1 MKKSLV
7 RFLCLVMAALMA
19 LGCVAALAEEDD
31 FSGKIT
37 ISLYSA
43 KGVEEAWRAVGD
55 AYTAKHPNAE
65 VVVDLKPQDGYADW
79 VKAAFQGYDSALP
92 EADIVYGNL
101 AGSDRVDKVVNFYDY
116 AFDESAYS
124 DGEWADQIAF
134 DMQNIDMVSGS
145 WDCVSI
151 TGVQVLWFYNVDIFK
166 EVGVEPPKTW
176 DEFVDVCAKIEAAG
190 YQPLAIAG
198 DFQSFWADQMGWL
211 AQVYCDQTTRSQI
224 EIYRAQEGD
233 YCYDPDVDG
242 KFVYDPTDPHNDDT
256 PANVTVSWVRFWKA
270 FVKDGTIR
278 CDTDGMKTVWSN
290 FAKIFPQ
297 YAGGENFYG
306 TDSNGAKTMF
316 YQQKAPIYLDG
327 SWFFGDYLNTM
338 ADIDAG
344 NAVTIG
350 ADDAAVELTGLE
362 KFSLGTFA
370 MPSMEGPGI
379 EAPARTIEVATG
391 FLSAVK
397 KDPDHDDMVVDFLKY
412 YTSPEGYSAYMT
424 ALIANKGVPDGLPL
438 IKGIELEGQLAEMF
452 ANIEY
457 IGNCQKGTCQALA
470 RGIGDNQEALRAWY
484 GYSMDLLN
492 GKITVDEW
500 AEMHQANQLK
510 YAPDVMAATN
520 ISMADLDNPQ
530 NEPIGE

>member
-1 MKKSLV
+1 MKKVLALV
-7 RFLCLVMAALMA
+7 LALMML
-19 LGCVAALAEEDD
+19 LGIASAFAEED
-31 FSGKIT
+31 FSGTIT
-37 ISLYSA
+37 ISVYSNT
-43 KGVEEAWRAVGD
+43 GVQEAWEAIAAGYE
-55 AYTAKHPNAE
+55 ALHPDVD
-65 VVVDLKPQDGYADW
+65 VVVDLKPQDSYADW
-79 VKAAFQGYDSALP
+79 VKAMFQSYEDTLP

-101 AGSDRVDKVVNFYDY
+101 AGNDRTDKVINYFDY
-116 AFDESAYS
+116 IGEDSPYS
-124 DGEWADQIAF
+124 DGEWTDQFAF
-134 DMQNIDMVSGS
+134 DMQNIDMATGM
-145 WDCVSI
+145 WDCISV
-151 TGVQVLWFYNVDIFK
+151 TGVQVLWFYNVEIFEK
-166 EVGVEPPKTW
+166 VGVQPPKTW
-176 DEFVDVCAKIEAAG
+176 DEFVDVCAKLAEAG
-190 YQPLAIAG
+190 YQPIAMNG
-198 DFQSFWADQMGWL
+198 DFQSFWASQMGWL
-211 AQVYCDQTTRSQI
+211 AQVYADQTTRSQI
-224 EIYRAQEGD
+224 EIVRAQEGD
-233 YCYDPDVDG
+233 FCYDPDVDG
-242 KFVYDPTDPHNDDT
+242 NFVYDPTDPHNDDT

-278 CDTDGMKTVWSN
+278 CDTDGMKTVWTN

-306 TDSNGAKTMF
+306 TDSNGAKTLF
-316 YQQKAPIYLDG
+316 YQQKAAIWLDG

-338 ADIDAG
+338 NSIDAG
-344 NAVTIG
+344 EAVTIG
-350 ADDAAVELTGLE
+350 SDDAATELTGLE
-362 KFSLGTFA
+362 KFGLGTFA
-370 MPSMEGPGI
+370 MPSMEGAGI

-412 YTSPEGYSAYMT
+412 YTSSQGYSLYMN
-424 ALIANKGVPDGLPL
+424 ALIENKGVPDGLPL

-457 IGNCQKGTCQALA
+457 IGNCQKGACQALA

-510 YAPDVMAATN
+510 YAPDVMASSK

>member
-19 LGCVAALAEEDD
+19 LGCVSALAEEDD

-256 PANVTVSWVRFWKA
+256 PANVIKNNVCGRGFGA
-270 FVKDGTIR
+270 F
-278 CDTDGMKTVWSN
+278 
-290 FAKIFPQ
+290 
-297 YAGGENFYG
+297 
-306 TDSNGAKTMF
+306 
-316 YQQKAPIYLDG
+316 
-327 SWFFGDYLNTM
+327 
-338 ADIDAG
+338 
-344 NAVTIG
+344 
-350 ADDAAVELTGLE
+350 
-362 KFSLGTFA
+362 
-370 MPSMEGPGI
+370 
-379 EAPARTIEVATG
+379 
-391 FLSAVK
+391 
-397 KDPDHDDMVVDFLKY
+397 
-412 YTSPEGYSAYMT
+412 
-424 ALIANKGVPDGLPL
+424 
-438 IKGIELEGQLAEMF
+438 
-452 ANIEY
+452 
-457 IGNCQKGTCQALA
+457 
-470 RGIGDNQEALRAWY
+470 
-484 GYSMDLLN
+484 
-492 GKITVDEW
+492 
-500 AEMHQANQLK
+500 
-510 YAPDVMAATN
+510 
-520 ISMADLDNPQ
+520 
-530 NEPIGE
+530 

>member
-19 LGCVAALAEEDD
+19 LGCVSALAEEDD

-101 AGSDRVDKVVNFYDY
+101 AGSDRTDKVVNFYDY

-198 DFQSFWADQMGWL
+198 DFQSFWAEQMGLL

-256 PANVTVSWVRFWKA
+256 PANVNVNTVRFWKA
-270 FVKDGTIR
+270 FLKDGTIKAGS
-278 CDTDGMKTVWSN
+278 DGMKTVWSN
-290 FAKIFPQ
+290 FAKIFPT
-297 YAGGENFYG
+297 YAGGENFFG
-306 TDSNGAKTMF
+306 TDANNAKTMF
-316 YQQKAPIYLDG
+316 YQSKAAIYLSG

-338 ADIDAG
+338 ASIDAG
-344 NAVTIG
+344 EAVTIG
-350 ADDAAVELTGLE
+350 DGEDAVELEGLK
-362 KFSLGTFA
+362 KFGLGTFA
-370 MPSMEGPGI
+370 MPSMEGEGI
-379 EAPARTIEVATG
+379 EAKARTIEVATG

-397 KDPDHDDMVVDFLKY
+397 KDIDHDEMVVDFLKF
-412 YTSPEGYSAYMT
+412 YTSPEGYST
-424 ALIANKGVPDGLPL
+424 FLSALIEAGGVPDGLPL
-438 IKGIELEGQLAEMF
+438 VKGIELEGELGEMF
-452 ANIEY
+452 SNIEY
-457 IGNCQKGTCQALA
+457 IGNCQKGLCQALA
-470 RGIGDNQEALRAWY
+470 RGVGDNQEALRAWY
-484 GYSMDLLN
+484 GYSSDLLT

-500 AEMHQANQLK
+500 AEKHQENQTK
-510 YAPDVMAATN
+510 YAPEVMKASK
-520 ISMADLDNPQ
+520 ISMNDLDNPQ
-530 NEPIGE
+530 NEPTGN